1 MRETLWL
8 LQVDDSES
16 EAALVRQH
24 LEKAGY
30 RLYSERVQDAGQMR
44 AALARAAWD
53 VIVCDYHVSGFDA
66 PAALRILHEAHQDIP
81 FIVLSGVAGEELAV
95 AMMRLGAHDYFLKDR
110 LVRLAPAVEREL
122 QDARTRLL
130 GGQAEKEL
138 LNSEDR
144 NRAQQAILDRQT
156 ESLAHKESL
165 LREIHHRIKN
175 NLQVVS
181 SLLGLQSRASADR
194 ETRKLLQDLGNRI
207 HSMALLHEALY
218 DTGNLALV
226 DFRKYVEQLTAHLF
240 SFYGVRR
247 DQIRLRADL
256 GRLCLNL
263 DVALPCGLIVN
274 EAVAN
279 SLEHAFAD
287 GRTGEIR
294 IEVKEDPPG
303 TVILS
308 LADDGIGLEPGLD
321 PGASRS
327 LGLRL
332 IHMLARQLGAD
343 LEIQSRSGTEVRLR
357 FAAAPQINHSD
368 REVAVTGAQ
377 NV

>member
-1 MRETLWL
+1 
-8 LQVDDSES
+8 
-16 EAALVRQH
+16 
-24 LEKAGY
+24 
-30 RLYSERVQDAGQMR
+30 
-44 AALARAAWD
+44 
-53 VIVCDYHVSGFDA
+53 
-66 PAALRILHEAHQDIP
+66 
-81 FIVLSGVAGEELAV
+81 
-95 AMMRLGAHDYFLKDR
+95 
-110 LVRLAPAVEREL
+110 
-122 QDARTRLL
+122 
-130 GGQAEKEL
+130 
-138 LNSEDR
+138 
-144 NRAQQAILDRQT
+144 
-156 ESLAHKESL
+156 
-165 LREIHHRIKN
+165 
-175 NLQVVS
+175 
-181 SLLGLQSRASADR
+181 
-194 ETRKLLQDLGNRI
+194 
-207 HSMALLHEALY
+207 
-218 DTGNLALV
+218 
-226 DFRKYVEQLTAHLF
+226 
-240 SFYGVRR
+240 
-247 DQIRLRADL
+247 
-256 GRLCLNL
+256 
-263 DVALPCGLIVN
+263 VN